1 MSTSPAATER
11 LPRDFRL
18 YLLISVVGATVHFGQ
33 AVAVGWSIYEQTG
46 TAMALGLVG
55 LAQFLPILFFFL
67 PAGQVADRFERRSVI
82 VVSLLLTL
90 LATLLLALC
99 AGLRLSPGWTYG
111 ALVLTGCAQILNRPA
126 RDALMPTLV
135 APARLAPSIA
145 LATSLHQIASMAA
158 PALAGFG
165 LALFHSA
172 LPIHLFNAC
181 ITLLALA
188 ATLAIRQRSRGH
200 AHPASQGRMAE
211 ILAGFTHIW
220 RQRLLLAVM
229 SIDLFAVLFGGA
241 VALLPVYAKDILH
254 VGPAGLGLL
263 STAPAI
269 GAATAGLIVARHG
282 VSLDGRLFLGAIG
295 GFGLMTVIF
304 GLSSSFVL
312 SLAALILLGGF
323 DSISVV
329 QRSTVIQQGTPD
341 ALRGRV
347 AAVNRVFI
355 SSSNELGALESGL
368 LASLTGPVVAVVAG
382 GLMTIAIVLLA
393 PRVFPELGAM
403 RPASHDPD
411 GIS

>member
-1 MSTSPAATER
+1 
-11 LPRDFRL
+11 
-18 YLLISVVGATVHFGQ
+18 
-33 AVAVGWSIYEQTG
+33 
-46 TAMALGLVG
+46 
-55 LAQFLPILFFFL
+55 
-67 PAGQVADRFERRSVI
+67 
-82 VVSLLLTL
+82 
-90 LATLLLALC
+90 
-99 AGLRLSPGWTYG
+99 
-111 ALVLTGCAQILNRPA
+111 
-126 RDALMPTLV
+126 
-135 APARLAPSIA
+135 
-145 LATSLHQIASMAA
+145 MAA

-165 LALFHSA
+165 LAMFHSA
-172 LPIHLFNAC
+172 LPIHLFNTC
-181 ITLLALA
+181 LTLLALA
-188 ATLAIRQRSRGH
+188 ATLAIHQRSRGNT
-200 AHPASQGRMAE
+200 HPASKGRMAE

-269 GAATAGLIVARHG
+269 GAAAAGLLVARHG
-282 VSLDGRLFLGAIG
+282 VALDGRLFLGAIG

-312 SLAALILLGGF
+312 SLAALILLGGL

-368 LASLTGPVVAVVAG
+368 LASLTGPVIAVVAG

-403 RPASHDPD
+403 RPDRHDPG